1 MRRRNLAH
9 TLGLVTL
16 AACTVTTPP
25 GSTAAL
31 PDGAGGIGFD
41 DLRYSA
47 TLHRVLAPAG
57 RTGTLAL
64 VDPDTL
70 AVTTIPGFRA
80 AAAFSA
86 TPDDGPTSV
95 DEGRGLLFVT
105 DRTAGTLSVVDATA
119 GKVVASAPVASTPG
133 YVRYVATTDEVWVT
147 EPASHQLEIFTL
159 GGGTTPTSAGT
170 IPVADGPVSLA
181 VDASAGRAYTHRTG
195 TTVVLDVR
203 TRARVAEWSNGCTT
217 SQGIAL
223 DPARGLLLAGC
234 ADGTLSVLDSTQDGH
249 VLGSLAKGSGGS
261 VLGYSSTLGHAY
273 QAGSG
278 CACLVVFGVPG
289 NGVPTVLGQLD
300 APSTTRCAT
309 ADDRGHAWIC
319 DPQGGQLFRVDDP
332 YPSSL

>member
-1 MRRRNLAH
+1 MVARHAPAWLLA
-9 TLGLVTL
+9 L

-25 GSTAAL
+25 GASATI

-41 DLRYSA
+41 DLRYSPS
-47 TLHRVLAPAG
+47 LHRVLAPAG

-70 AVTTIPGFRA
+70 GVTTIAGFRTS
-80 AAAFSA
+80 AAFSA

-105 DRTAGTLSVVDATA
+105 DRTAGNLAVVDAAA
-119 GKVVASAPVASTPG
+119 GKIVASAPVASTPG
-133 YVRYVATTDEVWVT
+133 YVRYVATTDEVWIT
-147 EPASHQLEIFTL
+147 EPASHQLEIFAL
-159 GGGTTPTSAGT
+159 HGGTTPTSTGT
-170 IPVADGPVSLA
+170 VALADGPVSLA
-181 VDASAGRAYTHRTG
+181 IDAAAGRAYTHRTG

-203 TRARVAEWSNGCTT
+203 TRATVAEWPNGCTT

-234 ADGTLSVLDSTQDGH
+234 ADGTLSVLDAAHDGH
-249 VLGSLAKGSGGS
+249 VTGSLSKGSGGS
-261 VLGYSSTLGHAY
+261 VLGYSQALGHAY

-278 CACLVVFGVPG
+278 CSCLVVFGVPAS
-289 NGVPTVLGQLD
+289 GVPEVLGQLD
-300 APSTTRCAT
+300 APATTRCAT

-319 DPQGGQLFRVDDP
+319 DPTGGQLFRVDDT